1 MTFSILLYLAVAVF
15 IVGNLVRIVRIVRM
29 PVHVRW
35 ELYPVPHE
43 PASKFSHGGSYM
55 EDSEW
60 WSKPLASNKLG
71 ELAIM
76 LPEIFLL
83 KGVWERNRSL
93 WLWSWLMHW
102 GLYLMAGT
110 IILLLIGS
118 VGRLTGMISADMKI
132 NGFGSALS
140 WVIRLVSWLAVIA
153 GTLGS
158 AGVLLLRLFSRKLRP
173 FASVATIFNVTLI
186 LALFDSGMIALLQNP
201 DAIRQIFD
209 LTVSLVTFHRVSLPG
224 GVLAT
229 HVIIL
234 AFFLIYFPFT
244 HMTHMYMKY
253 FTYHSVRWDDQ
264 PLEKGGYK
272 ERNVENS
279 LHYPVSWSAPHIRG
293 DGRKKW
299 VDVVS
304 EEGRKSD

>member
-1 MTFSILLYLAVAVF
+1 
-15 IVGNLVRIVRIVRM
+15 M

-60 WSKPLASNKLG
+60 WSKPRAVNKFGALG
-71 ELAIM
+71 IM

-83 KGVWERNRSL
+83 KSVWERNRSL

-102 GLYLMAGT
+102 GLYLMVGT
-110 IILLLIGS
+110 ITLLLIGS
-118 VGRLTGMISADMKI
+118 VGVLTGVISTNSKLG
-132 NGFGSALS
+132 GFGETLS
-140 WVIRLVSWLAVIA
+140 KMLRIISWLAVIT

-158 AGVLLLRLFSRKLRP
+158 AGVLYLRLFSIKLRP
-173 FASVATIFNVTLI
+173 FASFATIFNATLI
-186 LALFDSGMIALLQNP
+186 LALFSSGAISFLQNP

-209 LTVSLVTFHRVSLPG
+209 LTVSLVSIHRITLPG
-224 GVLAT
+224 GILAS
-229 HVIIL
+229 HVILL
-234 AFFLIYFPFT
+234 AFFLMYFPFT

-272 ERNVENS
+272 ENSIKNS
-279 LHYPVSWSAPHIRG
+279 LQYPVGWSAPHIRG
-293 DGRKKW
+293 DANKKW

-304 EEGRKSD
+304 EEGRKND